1 MQHAS
6 FDLSSPIVSRPSRGD
21 ARRATQRLRIAMQRL
36 AIGAGPGGAGCSP
49 RQKTARPRMNVLL
62 KAIVSFFVKRDKP
75 PFDEAYLAQATDLCD
90 LERRMRLLDERRA
103 YDTQPLT
110 FVPRWPFS

>member
-1 MQHAS
+1 
-6 FDLSSPIVSRPSRGD
+6 
-21 ARRATQRLRIAMQRL
+21 MQRL

-49 RQKTARPRMNVLL
+49 RQKTARPRMNALL
-62 KAIVSFFVKRDKP
+62 KAIVSFFVKRDEP
-75 PFDEAYLAQATDLCD
+75 PLDEAYLAQATDLCD

-110 FVPRWPFS
+110 FVPRWPLN